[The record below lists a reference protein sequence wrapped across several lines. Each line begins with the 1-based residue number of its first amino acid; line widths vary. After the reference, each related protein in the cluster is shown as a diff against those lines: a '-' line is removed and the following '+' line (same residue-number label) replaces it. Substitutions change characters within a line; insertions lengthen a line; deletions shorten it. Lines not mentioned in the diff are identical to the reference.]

1 MGKDRGY
8 AFETPTLAQLA
19 KQAPWFT
26 AHCNRP
32 CCHSAPL
39 PWRAVLTR
47 ISPNATVHDLRPRLR
62 CLVCGRRASGG
73 ITIPADTY
81 VSTGATKI
89 IPWADV
95 PTWARELPTWT
106 SASRPKN

>member
-1 MGKDRGY
+1 MGRDRDY
-8 AFETPTLAQLA
+8 PFETPTLARLSQ
-19 KQAPWFT
+19 QALWFI

-39 PWRAVLTR
+39 PWRAVFTR
-47 ISPNATVHDLRPRLR
+47 ISPNVTVHELRPKLR
-62 CLVCGRRASGG
+62 CLVCGKRNSGG

-81 VSTGATKI
+81 DARRKTRI

-95 PTWARELPTWT
+95 PAWARELPTWT
-106 SASRPKN
+106 SASRP